1 MPVATFPLIVPTFG
15 FVSRPNF
22 DPIRRQTAGVAQSGR
37 DWVIDRGAP
46 QWSIS
51 LKTKPLFNAEIGQWL
66 AFNAAL
72 RGGARFF
79 QMWDPWREYPAAYM
93 PAGWG
98 SLTRHA
104 GGAFD
109 GTATVT
115 AIGASGLPSAARDT
129 LAFGT
134 LPDGFK
140 LIAGDMV
147 GLSQSGL
154 MSLHRI
160 LDPTQLTSSA
170 GAVTAWVEPEVPANF
185 TTAAVAQFYRA
196 SGKFRMVSF
205 SLPIDATG
213 RNRPGQVTLSALSV
227 LL

>member
-1 MPVATFPLIVPTFG
+1 MSVSTFPITVPTFG
-15 FVSRPNF
+15 FIGRPAF
-22 DPIRRQTAGVAQSGR
+22 DPVRRQTAGVIQSGR

-46 QWSIS
+46 QWSLS
-51 LKTKPLFNAEIGQWL
+51 LKTKPLFNSEIGQWL

-79 QMWDPWREYPAAYM
+79 SMWDPWREYPAAYM

-98 SLTRHA
+98 SLTRHG

-115 AIGASGLPSAARDT
+115 ALGASGLPGAARDT

-134 LPDGFK
+134 LPDGF
-140 LIAGDMV
+140 LLNPGDMV

-160 LDPTQLTSSA
+160 LDPAQLTSA
-170 GAVTAWVEPEVPANF
+170 VGAVTAWVEPEVPANF
-185 TTAAVAQFYRA
+185 TTAAVAQFHRA
-196 SGKFRMVSF
+196 SAKFRMVSF
-205 SLPIDATG
+205 SLPIDAAG
-213 RNRPGQVTLSALSV
+213 RARPGQVTMTGLSV